1 MLLFLLLNFIFTW
14 NELISFEWTILRTKN
29 LLFVSYIP
37 VHKMCLTT
45 LSMKLATSARLPAD
59 TDNAHLHHGCTVIFL
74 LDESLH
80 DLPIQWKS
88 QTDLSRE
95 KQAALSFLHA
105 SLLILTTLDK
115 RTRVAGKWFVANV
128 SLPTIDIRRIFTDS
142 FFFNSQFLF
151 LYFLL
156 SQVSDNNAFY
166 LIILCYFFFFNS
178 SSISFIEKC

>member
-105 SLLILTTLDK
+105 SLLILT
-115 RTRVAGKWFVANV
+115 NV

-166 LIILCYFFFFNS
+166 LIILCYFFFLTLLQ
-178 SSISFIEKC
+178 

>member
-29 LLFVSYIP
+29 LLFVSYI
-37 VHKMCLTT
+37 HKMCLTT

-142 FFFNSQFLF
+142 FLLILNS
-151 LYFLL
+151 YFYI
-156 SQVSDNNAFY
+156 SY
-166 LIILCYFFFFNS
+166 CHKCLIIML
-178 SSISFIEKC
+178 SI